1 MLAFNESQL
10 KELEKKGFDFGTSDP
25 WAIADASGNFL
36 FATAAYANMLD
47 YSVQELLKLNVHE
60 IWCGKYEMDGER
72 TDDGARIVYRQC
84 KTKRQVVV
92 KLRVKNYKFTFNGK
106 IYYAA
111 CVLSHKVLDT
121 SDNYYRSWK
130 QRQIDAPATQLS
142 NLNKISLLNDSVL
155 GYTIV
160 AVNSDILWVNKAWA
174 KNLGYKPEELILTK
188 STIDTALA
196 LYTPMIDDNVTQIKT
211 DVTPWLLKK
220 YRHRT
225 GTEVWARVRSQKYI
239 YQGLQ
244 VHFNCASF
252 IANANQ
258 NLMQK
263 LDENFL
269 DGILGKDLR
278 MQLSAKNLGRVASLL
293 NITSAELAVMIQHLQ
308 DCSVVDL
315 DGEEGGKP
323 QLDLF

>member
-1 MLAFNESQL
+1 MLAFNETQL
-10 KELEKKGFDFGTSDP
+10 KELENKGFDFGTADP
-25 WAIADASGNFL
+25 WAIADHNGNYL

-47 YSVQELLKLNVHE
+47 YSVQELLTLNVGD
-60 IWCGKYEMDGER
+60 IWCAKYKLDGER
-72 TDDGARIVYRQC
+72 TGDGARIVFRQY
-84 KTKRQVVV
+84 KTKNGVVV
-92 KLRVKNYKFTFNGK
+92 KLRVKNYKFEFDGK
-106 IYYAA
+106 TYFAGA
-111 CVLSHKVLDT
+111 VLSHKVLDT

-130 QRQIDAPATQLS
+130 RRQIDAPANELNNLS
-142 NLNKISLLNDSVL
+142 KTSLLNNSVL

-160 AVNSDILWVNKAWA
+160 AMNSDILWVNKSWA
-174 KNLGYKPEELILTK
+174 KNLGYRPEELILTK

-196 LYTPMIDDNVTQIKT
+196 LYTPMIDDNIPQIKT
-211 DVTPWLLKK
+211 AATPWLLKK

-225 GTEVWARVRSQKYI
+225 GSEVWARVRSQKYI

-244 VHFNCASF
+244 VSFNCASF
-252 IANANQ
+252 IPNANQ
-258 NLMQK
+258 TLMNK

-308 DCSVVDL
+308 DLSVVDL